1 MVPIGKRVYLVASSL
16 LVIACLLVGVAF
28 GQGRAADALSIEVA
42 SGPAEF
48 VSGGEARLVI
58 NLPDGVKWSNVSV
71 WAGTRNVTRGFVANG
86 AGTQLQGV
94 VSGLPEGNTVITV
107 LAGMYKEQLTL
118 TNYPI
123 TGPMFAGPKQE
134 VFLCATD
141 SHRGNA
147 MLGPIL
153 DADCSVERQVDFVYY
168 SAENGFQPYDAAAGR
183 PADMTT
189 VTLANG
195 AEVDFIVRW
204 ERGTINRFIYSIAML
219 SPRSQAEERPDL
231 SGWNRRLVY
240 QFQGGVGVG
249 HYQGNPSRS
258 NMLNPELLSRGYAV
272 AYSTANKTGE
282 HYDLIVGGETALMV
296 KSRFVNAYGVPEYT
310 VGVGGSGGGIQQ
322 YVYSQNHPT
331 LLDAAIP
338 QYSYPDM
345 VTQTIHVGDCEL
357 LEYWFDSQVARD
369 PNSRWADWEQ
379 RTLIEGMAAWN
390 DIPNVYFGG
399 AEGLSECVNG
409 WRGLSPLALNPHFGT
424 APGVSAEQQAGTHW
438 THFEDAVNVY
448 GRRDDGY
455 ARSTWD
461 NVGVQYGLGALV
473 NGDLSPAEFLDLN
486 AFVGGWKD
494 QADMV
499 QEGCPFIEQ
508 LCEDAA
514 QFDPWSSR
522 NMMLSTDG
530 VTPAPRTEADEGA
543 IQAVMESGLYYTGE
557 LNIPTID
564 WRNYRERELDMH
576 NTVQSFATRARI
588 REAGSPEGNMVIW
601 FTDIVPF
608 EYRHDQTMLAFEI
621 IDEWMANL
629 KKFPGMSVVGARPSR
644 AVDSCFDAA
653 GELIY
658 AGADAWWG
666 ILDDRPAGPCTERFH
681 IYSTSRI
688 VAGAPITG
696 DVYKCALQS
705 VDEAIAKGL
714 YGDWQPSAT
723 ERARLMEIF
732 PTGVC
737 DYSQP
742 GVIW

>member
-1 MVPIGKRVYLVASSL
+1 MRKRVRVFSFLLFAS
-16 LVIACLLVGVAF
+16 AMFMAGVSF
-28 GQGRAADALSIEVA
+28 GQGVSIEVA
-42 SGPAEF
+42 SSPPEY
-48 VSGGEARLVI
+48 VSGGDARLVI
-58 NLPDGVKWSNVSV
+58 SLPDTVRWNRVSV
-71 WAGTRNVTRGFVANG
+71 WAGTRNVTNRFVANA
-86 AGTQLQGV
+86 AGDKLEGV
-94 VSGLPEGNTVITV
+94 VTGLPVGDTVITV

-134 VFLCATD
+134 VFLCSTD
-141 SHRGNA
+141 AHRANA
-147 MLGPIL
+147 GLGPVI
-153 DADCSVERQVDFVYY
+153 DDQCSVETRVDFLYY
-168 SAENGFQPYDAAAGR
+168 SVDDGFQPYDSSAGR
-183 PADMTT
+183 PADMAT
-189 VTLANG
+189 VELADG
-195 AEVDFIVRW
+195 ATVDFIVRW

-219 SPRSQAEERPDL
+219 SPRSQNEERADL

-249 HYQGNPSRS
+249 HYQGSPSGS

-272 AYSTANKTGE
+272 AYSTGNKTGE
-282 HYDLIVGGETALMV
+282 HYDLILGGETALMV
-296 KSRFVNAYGVPEYT
+296 KDRFVTAYGVPDYT

-357 LEYWFDSQVARD
+357 LERWFDAKVAQD
-369 PNSRWADWEQ
+369 PSSRWADWEQ

-390 DIPNVYFGG
+390 DLPNAYFGG
-399 AEGLSECVNG
+399 APGLSECVNG

-424 APGVSAEQQAGTHW
+424 APGISGEQQVGTHW

-461 NVGVQYGLGALV
+461 NVGVQYGLLALRD
-473 NGDLSPAEFLDLN
+473 GDLTPEEFLDLN
-486 AFVGGWKD
+486 AFVGGWQD

-508 LCEDAA
+508 LCEDPA

-522 NMMLSTDG
+522 NMLLSPDG
-530 VTPAPRTEADEGA
+530 VTPAPRTEADPGA
-543 IQAVMESGLYYTGE
+543 IEAVLSSGLYYRGE
-557 LNIPTID
+557 LTIPTID
-564 WRNYRERELDMH
+564 WRNYREPELDMH
-576 NTVQSFATRARI
+576 NTVQSFVTRQRI
-588 REAGSPEGNMVIW
+588 REAGYPEGNMVIW

-608 EYRHDQTMLAFEI
+608 EYRHDQTMLAFEV

-629 KKFPGMSVVGARPSR
+629 AKHPGMSVVGARPAR
-644 AVDSCFDAA
+644 AVDSCFDAS

-666 ILDDRPAGPCTERFH
+666 VLDDRPAGPCTEQFKV
-681 IYSTSRI
+681 YSTSRM
-688 VAGAPITG
+688 VAGAPVTG
-696 DVYKCALQS
+696 AVYKCALQS
-705 VDEAIAKGL
+705 VDDAIAAGV
-714 YGDWQPSAT
+714 YGDWQPNAA
-723 ERARLMEIF
+723 ERARLLEIF

-737 DYSQP
+737 DYAGP
-742 GVIW
+742 NLR

>member
-1 MVPIGKRVYLVASSL
+1 MRKRVYLFSL
-16 LVIACLLVGVAF
+16 CLLAAFALVGSAF
-28 GQGRAADALSIEVA
+28 AQGLTIEVA
-42 SGPAEF
+42 SSPPEY
-48 VSGGEARLVI
+48 VSGGDARLVI
-58 NLPDGVKWSNVSV
+58 NLPEGVRWNRVTV
-71 WAGTRNVTRGFVANG
+71 WAGARNVTKGFVANA
-86 AGTQLQGV
+86 AGNRLEGV
-94 VSGLPEGNTVITV
+94 VSGLPVGDTVITV
-107 LAGMYKEQLTL
+107 FAGMYKEQLTL
-118 TNYPI
+118 TNYPV

-134 VFLCATD
+134 VFLCSTD
-141 SHRGNA
+141 GHRANA
-147 MLGPIL
+147 GLGPIL
-153 DADCSVERQVDFVYY
+153 DDQCSVETQVDFLYY
-168 SAENGFQPYDAAAGR
+168 SLENGFQPYDASADR
-183 PADMTT
+183 PADMATIELT
-189 VTLANG
+189 NG
-195 AEVDFIVRW
+195 ATVDFIVRW
-204 ERGTINRFIYSIAML
+204 ERGTINRFIYSVAML
-219 SPRSQAEERPDL
+219 SPRSQNVDRADL

-258 NMLNPELLSRGYAV
+258 NMLNPELLSHGYAV
-272 AYSTANKTGE
+272 AYSTATKTGE

-296 KSRFVNAYGVPEYT
+296 KDRFVTAYGIPDYT

-322 YVYSQNHPT
+322 YLYAQNHPT

-357 LEYWFDSQVARD
+357 LERWFDTKVAEN
-369 PNSRWADWEQ
+369 PSSRWADWEQ
-379 RTLIEGMAAWN
+379 RTLIQGMAAWN
-390 DIPNVYFGG
+390 DLPNVYFGG
-399 AEGLSECVNG
+399 APGLTECING

-461 NVGVQYGLGALV
+461 NVGVQYGLLALR
-473 NGDLSPAEFLDLN
+473 NGDISPEEFLDLN

-508 LCEDAA
+508 LCADPA

-522 NMMLSTDG
+522 NMLLSVDG
-530 VTPAPRTEADEGA
+530 VTPAPRTEADDGA
-543 IQAVMESGLYYTGE
+543 IEAVLNSGLYYRGE
-557 LNIPTID
+557 LTIPTID

-576 NTVQSFATRARI
+576 NTVQSFATRQRI
-588 REAGSPEGNMVIW
+588 REAGYPEGNMVIW

-608 EYRHDQTMLAFEI
+608 EYRHDQTMLAFEV

-629 KKFPGMSVVGARPSR
+629 ARHPGMSVVAARPTR
-644 AVDSCFDAA
+644 AVDSCFDAT

-666 ILDDRPAGPCTERFH
+666 ILDDRPAGPCTEQFKV
-681 IYSTSRI
+681 YSTSRV

-696 DVYKCALQS
+696 DVYKCDLQS
-705 VDEAIAKGL
+705 VDAAVAAGV
-714 YGDWQPSAT
+714 YGTWQPNAA
-723 ERARLMEIF
+723 ERARLNEIF
-732 PTGVC
+732 PNGVC
-737 DYSQP
+737 DYSGP
-742 GVIW
+742 SLR

>member
-1 MVPIGKRVYLVASSL
+1 MRKRVYLFSL
-16 LVIACLLVGVAF
+16 CLLAAFALVGSAF
-28 GQGRAADALSIEVA
+28 AQGLTIEVA
-42 SGPAEF
+42 SSPPEY
-48 VSGGEARLVI
+48 VSGGDARLVI
-58 NLPDGVKWSNVSV
+58 NLPEGVRWNRVTV
-71 WAGTRNVTRGFVANG
+71 WAGTRNVTRGFVANA
-86 AGTQLQGV
+86 AGDRLEGV
-94 VSGLPEGNTVITV
+94 VSGLPVGDTVITV
-107 LAGMYKEQLTL
+107 FAGMYKEQLTL
-118 TNYPI
+118 TNYPV

-134 VFLCATD
+134 VFLCSTD
-141 SHRGNA
+141 GHRGNA
-147 MLGPIL
+147 GLGPIL
-153 DADCSVERQVDFVYY
+153 DDQCSVETQVDFLYY
-168 SAENGFQPYDAAAGR
+168 SLENGFLPFDASADR
-183 PADMTT
+183 PADMATIE
-189 VTLANG
+189 LANG
-195 AEVDFIVRW
+195 ATVDFIVRW
-204 ERGTINRFIYSIAML
+204 ERGTINRFIYSVAML
-219 SPRSQAEERPDL
+219 SPRSQNVDRADL

-258 NMLNPELLSRGYAV
+258 NMLNPELLSHGYAV
-272 AYSTANKTGE
+272 AYSTATKTGE

-296 KSRFVNAYGVPEYT
+296 KDRFVTAYGIPDYT

-322 YVYSQNHPT
+322 YLYAQNHPT

-357 LEYWFDSQVARD
+357 LERWFDTKVAEN
-369 PNSRWADWEQ
+369 PSSRWADWEQ
-379 RTLIEGMAAWN
+379 RTLIQGMAAWN
-390 DIPNVYFGG
+390 DLPNVYFGG
-399 AEGLSECVNG
+399 APGLTECING

-424 APGVSAEQQAGTHW
+424 APGVTAEQQASTHW

-461 NVGVQYGLGALV
+461 NVGVQYGLLALR
-473 NGDLSPAEFLDLN
+473 NGDISPEEFLDLN

-508 LCEDAA
+508 LCADPA

-522 NMMLSTDG
+522 NMLLSVDG
-530 VTPAPRTEADEGA
+530 VTPAPRTEADDGA
-543 IQAVMESGLYYTGE
+543 IEAVLNSGLYYRGE
-557 LNIPTID
+557 LTIPTID

-576 NTVQSFATRARI
+576 NTVQSFATRQRI
-588 REAGSPEGNMVIW
+588 REAGYPEGNMVIW

-608 EYRHDQTMLAFEI
+608 EYRHDQTMLAFEV

-629 KKFPGMSVVGARPSR
+629 ARHPGMSVVAARPAR
-644 AVDSCFDAA
+644 AVDSCFDAN

-666 ILDDRPAGPCTERFH
+666 ILDDRPAGPCTEQFKV
-681 IYSTSRI
+681 YSTSRI

-696 DVYKCALQS
+696 DVYKCDLQS
-705 VDEAIAKGL
+705 VGAAIAAGV
-714 YGDWQPSAT
+714 YGDWQPNAA
-723 ERARLMEIF
+723 ERARLNEIF
-732 PTGVC
+732 PNGVC
-737 DYSQP
+737 DYSGP
-742 GVIW
+742 SLR